1 MKEESPFLV
10 ENSMSKVKEKKSIMD
25 PAETDI
31 TSTHVKFKVP
41 GRKHIDGLINEKALR
56 PKRGMIAR

>member
-1 MKEESPFLV
+1 
-10 ENSMSKVKEKKSIMD
+10 MSKVKEEKSIMD

-31 TSTHVKFKVP
+31 TSRHVKFKVP